1 MSFTPKCGTPYPP
14 SVQISDETGKIYPI
28 QITDTDDDYGVI
40 DMTTESLDYSPGV
53 EFMINI
59 ETAGPI
65 AVQLASG
72 KDFIITQAQ
81 ADAYLGQWYPAKL
94 KKVYTDLNGTSTTGT
109 FSVGR

>member
-1 MSFTPKCGTPYPP
+1 MSFIAKCGKPYPP
-14 SVQISDETGKIYPI
+14 VIQVSDEAGGIYPFF
-28 QITDTDDDYGVI
+28 ITDTDDDYGVI
-40 DMTTESLDYSPGV
+40 DMSGETLDYLPGV
-53 EFMINI
+53 EFVINI

-81 ADAYLGQWYPAKL
+81 ADAYTGQWYPAKL
-94 KKVYTDLNGTSTTGT
+94 LKVYTDLNGVTTTGT